1 MRRRDGDSTNINK
14 RGTHFMAGIIS
25 YGAYIPLW
33 RLSRDT
39 IAEAWESASTGGE
52 RSVANNDEDPITM
65 ATEAAIDCLHG
76 LKREEVD
83 GLYFASTTSP
93 YKEKEC
99 STLVAMA
106 ADLGPEIITADFGN
120 SLRAGT
126 EAFRAALDAVV
137 SGSASQVLVTASD
150 CRMGYPR
157 SNYEQTFGDAAAA
170 LLIGNTAKPAVIMA
184 GSRSLSN
191 ELYDVWRLDK
201 DTYVQSWEDRFII
214 EHGYTENME
223 RTISGLLQKEALSV
237 KDIAKAV
244 LYAPT
249 LRAQQGL
256 ARALGFDIRTQL
268 QDLLISNVGIT
279 GCAHALLMLVAALE
293 EATAGDKI
301 LVASYGSGCDA
312 FLLSVTEEIA
322 GVRGNRRGVQGHL
335 NSKKPLS
342 SYARYLSYRGLL
354 EPQHGEP
361 FRLFPAATTSWR
373 ERNWA
378 VRMHGSKCNNCGT
391 VTFPIERVCY
401 NCRSKDNFEEVR
413 LSDTKAKVFTF
424 TLDNL
429 AGRSDDP
436 TIPQI
441 GVEFDCQNARAY
453 LSMTD
458 CDPGRVKVDM
468 PVEMTFRR
476 LYEGAGMYNYF
487 WKCRPVR

>member
-1 MRRRDGDSTNINK
+1 
-14 RGTHFMAGIIS
+14 MAGIIS

-33 RLSRDT
+33 RLSRDA
-39 IAEAWESASTGGE
+39 IAEAWQSASTRGE
-52 RSVANNDEDPITM
+52 RSVANNDEDTITM
-65 ATEAAIDCLHG
+65 ASEAAIDCLAG
-76 LKREEVD
+76 WQRDKVD
-83 GLYFASTTSP
+83 GLYFASTTPP

-99 STLVAMA
+99 STLVATA
-106 ADLGPEIITADFGN
+106 ADLRPEIITADFGN
-120 SLRAGT
+120 SLRAAT
-126 EAFRAALDAVV
+126 EAFRAAVDAVV

-150 CRMGYPR
+150 CRIGYPR
-157 SNYEQTFGDAAAA
+157 SSFEQTFGDAAAA
-170 LLIGNTAKPAVIMA
+170 LLISNSAKPAVLVE
-184 GSRSLSN
+184 RSYSLFN

-214 EHGYTENME
+214 EHGYTETME
-223 RTISGLLQKEALSV
+223 KAISDLLRKEALSV
-237 KDIAKAV
+237 QDISKAV

-249 LRAQQGL
+249 SRAQQGL
-256 ARALGFDIRTQL
+256 ARRLGFDVKTQL
-268 QDLLISNVGIT
+268 QDLLVGDVGIT

-293 EATAGDKI
+293 EAKAGDRI

-312 FLLSVTEEIA
+312 LLLRVTEEIER
-322 GVRGNRRGVQGHL
+322 VKDSRRGVKGHL
-335 NSKKPLS
+335 NSKRALP

-354 EPQHGEP
+354 EPQPGEP

-378 VRMHGSKCNNCGT
+378 IRMHGSKCKNCGT

-413 LSDTKAKVFTF
+413 LSDRKAKVFTF

-441 GVEFDCQNARAY
+441 GVEFDYQGTRTY
-453 LSMTD
+453 LPMTD
-458 CDPGRVKVDM
+458 CDPKEVKIDM
-468 PVEMTFRR
+468 PIEMTFRR

-487 WKCRPVR
+487 WKCRPLR

>member
-1 MRRRDGDSTNINK
+1 
-14 RGTHFMAGIIS
+14 MAGIIA

-33 RLSRDT
+33 RLSRDV
-39 IAEAWESASTGGE
+39 IARAWESASIGGE
-52 RSVANNDEDPITM
+52 RSVANNDEDTITM
-65 ATEAAIDCLHG
+65 ATEAAIDCLAG
-76 LKREEVD
+76 SERENID

-106 ADLGPEIITADFGN
+106 ADLRPEIITADFGN

-137 SGSASQVLVTASD
+137 SGSAGQVLVTASD
-150 CRMGYPR
+150 CRMGCPR

-170 LLIGNTAKPAVIMA
+170 LLISSAAKPAVMVE
-184 GSRSLSN
+184 GSYSISS

-214 EHGYTENME
+214 EHGYIENME
-223 RTISGLLQKEALSV
+223 KVISGLLQKKALSV
-237 KDIAKAV
+237 KDITRAV

-249 LRAQQGL
+249 SRAQQGL
-256 ARALGFDIRTQL
+256 ARRLGFDVETQL
-268 QDLLISNVGIT
+268 QDLLISSVGVT
-279 GCAHALLMLVAALE
+279 GCAHALLMLAAALE
-293 EATAGDKI
+293 EAKAGDKI

-312 FLLSVTEEIA
+312 FLLSVTEELER
-322 GVRGNRRGVQGHL
+322 VKNNRRGMKGHL
-335 NSKKPLS
+335 NSRRPLS
-342 SYARYLSYRGLL
+342 SYVRYLSYRELV
-354 EPQHGEP
+354 EAQPGEP

-378 VRMHGSKCNNCGT
+378 IRMHASRCNSCGA

-413 LSDTKAKVFTF
+413 LSDRKAKVFTF

-441 GVEFDCQNARAY
+441 GVEFDYDNTRSY
-453 LSMTD
+453 FPMTD
-458 CDPGRVKVDM
+458 CDAGEVEIDM

>member
-1 MRRRDGDSTNINK
+1 
-14 RGTHFMAGIIS
+14 MAGISS

-33 RLSRDT
+33 RLARDA
-39 IAEAWESASTGGE
+39 IAEAWGSGSIRGE
-52 RSVANNDEDPITM
+52 RSVANNDEDTITM
-65 ATEAAIDCLHG
+65 SSEAAFDCLAG
-76 LKREEVD
+76 LKREEID

-106 ADLGPEIITADFGN
+106 ADLKPEIITADFAN
-120 SLRAGT
+120 SLRAAT
-126 EAFRAALDAVV
+126 EALRAALDAVA
-137 SGSASQVLVTASD
+137 SGSAKQVLVTASD
-150 CRMGYPR
+150 CRIGYPR

-170 LLIGNTAKPAVIMA
+170 LLISNTDNPAAIVE
-184 GSRSLSN
+184 GSYSLSN

-201 DTYVQSWEDRFII
+201 DSYVQSWEDRFII
-214 EHGYTENME
+214 EHGYIENME
-223 RTISGLLQKEALSV
+223 RAISGLLHKKALFV
-237 KDIAKAV
+237 QDINKAV

-249 LRAQQGL
+249 LRAQQRL
-256 ARALGFDIRTQL
+256 AHRLGFDANMQL

-293 EATAGDKI
+293 EARAGDKI

-312 FLLSVTEEIA
+312 FLITVTEEIEK
-322 GVRGNRRGVQGHL
+322 VKDKRRGVKLYL
-335 NSKKPLS
+335 NSKRSLP
-342 SYARYLSYRGLL
+342 SYAKYLSYRGLL
-354 EPQHGEP
+354 DTQPGEP

-378 VRMHGSKCNNCGT
+378 IRMHSSKCKNCGT
-391 VTFPIERVCY
+391 VTFPIERICY
-401 NCRSKDNFEEVR
+401 KCRSKDNFEEVR
-413 LSDTKAKVFTF
+413 LSDKKARVFTF
-424 TLDNL
+424 TLDSL

-441 GVEFDCQNARAY
+441 GVEFDYQNTRTY
-453 LSMTD
+453 LPMTD
-458 CDPGRVKVDM
+458 CDPREVIVDM

-487 WKCRPVR
+487 WKCRPIRSNIEMKV

>member
-1 MRRRDGDSTNINK
+1 
-14 RGTHFMAGIIS
+14 MAGIIS

-33 RLSRDT
+33 RLARDA
-39 IAEAWESASTGGE
+39 IAEAWGSGSIRGE
-52 RSVANNDEDPITM
+52 RSVANNDEDTITM
-65 ATEAAIDCLHG
+65 SSEAAFDCLAG
-76 LKREEVD
+76 LKREEID

-106 ADLGPEIITADFGN
+106 ADLKPEIITADFAN
-120 SLRAGT
+120 SLRAAT
-126 EAFRAALDAVV
+126 EAFRAALDAVA

-150 CRMGYPR
+150 CRIGYPR

-170 LLIGNTAKPAVIMA
+170 LLISNTAEPAVIVE
-184 GSRSLSN
+184 GSHSLSN

-201 DTYVQSWEDRFII
+201 DSYVQSWEDRFII
-214 EHGYTENME
+214 EHGYIENME
-223 RTISGLLQKEALSV
+223 RAISGLLQKKALSV
-237 KDIAKAV
+237 QDINKAV

-249 LRAQQGL
+249 LRAQQRL
-256 ARALGFDIRTQL
+256 ARRLGFDVNMQL

-293 EATAGDKI
+293 KARAGDKI

-312 FLLSVTEEIA
+312 FLLSVTEENEK
-322 GVRGNRRGVQGHL
+322 VKDNRRGVKGHMD
-335 NSKKPLS
+335 SKRPLP
-342 SYARYLSYRGLL
+342 SYAKYLSYRGLL
-354 EPQHGEP
+354 ETQPGEP

-378 VRMHGSKCNNCGT
+378 IRMHSSRCKNCGT

-401 NCRSKDNFEEVR
+401 KCRSKDNFEEVR
-413 LSDTKAKVFTF
+413 LSDKKARVFTF

-436 TIPQI
+436 TIPQV
-441 GVEFDCQNARAY
+441 GVEFDYQNTRTY
-453 LSMTD
+453 LPMTD
-458 CDPGRVKVDM
+458 CDPSEVTVDM

-487 WKCRPVR
+487 WKCRPIR

>member
-1 MRRRDGDSTNINK
+1 
-14 RGTHFMAGIIS
+14 MAGIIS

-33 RLSRDT
+33 RLSRDA
-39 IAEAWESASTGGE
+39 IAQAWQSASVGGE
-52 RSVANNDEDPITM
+52 RSVANNDEDTITM
-65 ATEAAIDCLHG
+65 ASEAAVDCLAG
-76 LKREEVD
+76 WQREKVD

-99 STLVAMA
+99 SALVAMS
-106 ADLGPEIITADFGN
+106 ADLRHDIITADFGN
-120 SLRAGT
+120 SLRAAT
-126 EAFRAALDAVV
+126 QAFRAALDAVI
-137 SGSASQVLVTASD
+137 SGSASQILVTASD
-150 CRMGYPR
+150 CRIGYPR
-157 SNYEQTFGDAAAA
+157 SNFEQTFGDAAAA
-170 LLIGNTAKPAVIMA
+170 LLISNTAKPAVLVE
-184 GSRSLSN
+184 GSYSISN

-201 DTYVQSWEDRFII
+201 DIYVQSWEDRFII

-223 RTISGLLQKEALSV
+223 RTISALLQKKALSV
-237 KDIAKAV
+237 KDITKAV

-249 LRAQQGL
+249 ARAQQGL
-256 ARALGFDIRTQL
+256 ARRLGFDIKTQL
-268 QDLLISNVGIT
+268 QDLLITNVGIA
-279 GCAHALLMLVAALE
+279 GCAHALLMLAAALE
-293 EATAGDKI
+293 EAKAGDKI
-301 LVASYGSGCDA
+301 LMASYGSGCDA

-322 GVRGNRRGVQGHL
+322 GVRENRRGVKRYL
-335 NSKKPLS
+335 NSKRPLS

-354 EPQHGEP
+354 EPQSGEP
-361 FRLFPAATTSWR
+361 FRLFPAASTSWR

-378 VRMHGSKCNNCGT
+378 IRMHGSKCRNCGT

-413 LSDTKAKVFTF
+413 LSDKKARVFTF

-436 TIPQI
+436 TVPQI
-441 GVEFDCQNARAY
+441 GVEFDYENTRTY
-453 LSMTD
+453 LPMTD
-458 CDPGRVKVDM
+458 CDPGEVKVDM

>member
-1 MRRRDGDSTNINK
+1 
-14 RGTHFMAGIIS
+14 MAGISS

-33 RLSRDT
+33 RLSRDA
-39 IAEAWESASTGGE
+39 IAQAWQSASTGGE
-52 RSVANNDEDPITM
+52 RSVANNDEDTITM
-65 ATEAAIDCLHG
+65 ASEAAIACLTG
-76 LKREEVD
+76 WQRENVD

-106 ADLGPEIITADFGN
+106 ADLRPDIITADFGN
-120 SLRAGT
+120 SLRAAT
-126 EAFRAALDAVV
+126 QAFRAALDAVI
-137 SGSASQVLVTASD
+137 SSSASQVLVAASD
-150 CRMGYPR
+150 CRIGYPR
-157 SNYEQTFGDAAAA
+157 SNLEQTFGDAAAA
-170 LLIGNTAKPAVIMA
+170 LLISNTVKPAVIVED
-184 GSRSLSN
+184 SYSISN

-201 DTYVQSWEDRFII
+201 DIYVQSWEDRFII
-214 EHGYTENME
+214 EHGYTENVE
-223 RTISGLLQKEALSV
+223 RAISGLLRKKALSV
-237 KDIAKAV
+237 KDITKAV

-256 ARALGFDIRTQL
+256 ARRLGFDIKTQL
-268 QDLLISNVGIT
+268 QDLLINNVGIT

-293 EATAGDKI
+293 EAKAGDKI
-301 LVASYGSGCDA
+301 LLASYGSGCDA

-322 GVRGNRRGVQGHL
+322 GVQGNRRGAKRYL
-335 NSKKPLS
+335 DSKRPLS

-354 EPQHGEP
+354 EPQPGEP

-378 VRMHGSKCNNCGT
+378 IRMHGSKCKSCGT

-401 NCRSKDNFEEVR
+401 NCRGKDSFEEVR
-413 LSDTKAKVFTF
+413 LSDKKARVFTF
-424 TLDNL
+424 TLDSL

-436 TIPQI
+436 TVAQI
-441 GVEFDCQNARAY
+441 GVEFDYENTRTY
-453 LSMTD
+453 LPMTD
-458 CDPGRVKVDM
+458 CDPGEVKVDM

>member
-1 MRRRDGDSTNINK
+1 
-14 RGTHFMAGIIS
+14 MAGIIS

-39 IAEAWESASTGGE
+39 IAKAWESASTGGE
-52 RSVANNDEDPITM
+52 RSVANNDEDTITM
-65 ATEAAIDCLHG
+65 ATEAAIDCLGG

-83 GLYFASTTSP
+83 GLYFASTSSP

-106 ADLGPEIITADFGN
+106 ADLRPEIITADFAN

-126 EAFRAALDAVV
+126 QAFRAALDAVV
-137 SGSASQVLVTASD
+137 SGSASQVLVTVSD

-170 LLIGNTAKPAVIMA
+170 FLISNTARPAVIVE
-184 GSRSLSN
+184 GSYSLSN

-214 EHGYTENME
+214 EHGYTQNME
-223 RTISGLLQKEALSV
+223 RTISGLLRKKALSV
-237 KDIAKAV
+237 KDISKAV

-249 LRAQQGL
+249 SRAQQGL
-256 ARALGFDIRTQL
+256 ARSLGFDIKTQL
-268 QDLLISNVGIT
+268 QDLLVSNVGIT

-293 EATAGDKI
+293 EAKAGDKI

-312 FLLSVTEEIA
+312 LLLSVTEEIEKTK
-322 GVRGNRRGVQGHL
+322 GDRRGVKGHL
-335 NSKKPLS
+335 DSKRPVS

-354 EPQHGEP
+354 EPQPGEP

-378 VRMHGSKCNNCGT
+378 IRMHASKCKNCGT

-401 NCRSKDNFEEVR
+401 NCRSKDNSEEVR
-413 LSDTKAKVFTF
+413 LSDRKAKVFTF

-441 GVEFDCQNARAY
+441 GVEFDYQNTRAY
-453 LSMTD
+453 LPMTD
-458 CDPGRVKVDM
+458 CDPREVKVDM

>member
-1 MRRRDGDSTNINK
+1 
-14 RGTHFMAGIIS
+14 MAGIIS

-33 RLSRDT
+33 RLSREA
-39 IAEAWESASTGGE
+39 IADAWQSASPGGE
-52 RSVANNDEDPITM
+52 RSVANNDEDTITM
-65 ATEAAIDCLHG
+65 ASEAAIDCLAG
-76 LKREEVD
+76 SQREKVD

-93 YKEKEC
+93 YREKEC
-99 STLVAMA
+99 STLAAMA
-106 ADLGPEIITADFGN
+106 ADLSPDIITADFGN
-120 SLRAGT
+120 SLRAAT
-126 EAFRAALDAVV
+126 EAFRAALDAVI

-150 CRMGYPR
+150 CRIGYPR
-157 SNYEQTFGDAAAA
+157 SNFEQTFGDAAAA
-170 LLIGNTAKPAVIMA
+170 LLLSDTAKPAVLVE
-184 GSRSLSN
+184 GTYSLSN
-191 ELYDVWRLDK
+191 ELYDIWRLDK
-201 DTYVQSWEDRFII
+201 DIYVQSWEDRFVI

-223 RTISGLLQKEALSV
+223 KAISGLLRKKALSV
-237 KDIAKAV
+237 KDITKAV

-249 LRAQQGL
+249 SRAQQAL
-256 ARALGFDIRTQL
+256 ARRLGFDIKTQL

-293 EATAGDKI
+293 EAKAGDKI
-301 LVASYGSGCDA
+301 LMASYGSGCDA

-322 GVRGNRRGVQGHL
+322 GVQGSRRGVKVHL
-335 NSKKPLS
+335 NSRRPLS
-342 SYARYLSYRGLL
+342 SYAKYLSYRGLL
-354 EPQHGEP
+354 EPQPSEP
-361 FRLFPAATTSWR
+361 FRLFPAATTSRR

-378 VRMHGSKCNNCGT
+378 IRMHGSKCKSCGT

-413 LSDTKAKVFTF
+413 LSDRKAKVFTF

-441 GVEFDCQNARAY
+441 GVEFDYESTRAY
-453 LSMTD
+453 LPMTD
-458 CDPGRVKVDM
+458 CDPGEVKVDM

-487 WKCRPVR
+487 WKCRPIR

>member
-1 MRRRDGDSTNINK
+1 
-14 RGTHFMAGIIS
+14 MAGIIS

-33 RLSRDT
+33 RLSRDA
-39 IAEAWESASTGGE
+39 IAHAWQSASTGGE
-52 RSVANNDEDPITM
+52 RSVANNDEDTITM
-65 ATEAAIDCLHG
+65 ASEAAIDCLAG
-76 LKREEVD
+76 WQREKVD

-99 STLVAMA
+99 STLAAMA
-106 ADLGPEIITADFGN
+106 ADLRPDIITADFGN
-120 SLRAGT
+120 SLRAAT
-126 EAFRAALDAVV
+126 EALRAALDAVV

-150 CRMGYPR
+150 CRIGYPR
-157 SNYEQTFGDAAAA
+157 SNFEQAFGDAAAA
-170 LLIGNTAKPAVIMA
+170 LLISDTTKPAVVVE
-184 GSRSLSN
+184 GSYSISN

-201 DTYVQSWEDRFII
+201 DIYVQSWEERFVI

-223 RTISGLLQKEALSV
+223 KAISGLLRRKALSV
-237 KDIAKAV
+237 KDITKAV

-249 LRAQQGL
+249 SRAQLGL
-256 ARALGFDIRTQL
+256 ARRLGFDVKTQL
-268 QDLLISNVGIT
+268 QDLLIDNVGIA

-293 EATAGDKI
+293 EAKAGDRI
-301 LVASYGSGCDA
+301 LAASYGSGCDA
-312 FLLSVTEEIA
+312 LLLSVTEEIPGIQA
-322 GVRGNRRGVQGHL
+322 NRSGVKRYL
-335 NSKKPLS
+335 NSRRPLP
-342 SYARYLSYRGLL
+342 SYTRYLSYRGLL
-354 EPQHGEP
+354 EPQPGEP
-361 FRLFPAATTSWR
+361 FRLFPAATASWR

-378 VRMHGSKCNNCGT
+378 IRMHASRCKNCGT

-413 LSDTKAKVFTF
+413 LSDKKARVFTF

-441 GVEFDCQNARAY
+441 GVEFDYENTRTY
-453 LSMTD
+453 LPMTD
-458 CDPGRVKVDM
+458 CDPGEVKVDM

-487 WKCRPVR
+487 WKCRPIR